1 MDFVVGGVFIAFVL
15 SVLLFWG
22 IDRLDDSIAHEHT
35 SYEDED
41 IWM

>member
-22 IDRLDDSIAHEHT
+22 IDCLDDSIAYEHT

>member
-1 MDFVVGGVFIAFVL
+1 MDFVIGGVFIAFVL

-22 IDRLDDSIAHEHT
+22 LDRLDDSITYEHT

-41 IWM
+41 TWM